1 LQGNV
6 MSNAVPFTVDAL
18 QITSVSPNSGLPGT
32 VFKFTGSGFG
42 NSQGSGVA
50 FLGSTAA
57 GQVQSWTDTQV
68 VATVASGAL
77 TGVAK
82 IQQNGVWSNSLGF
95 TIPGTDWTEPLC

>member
-18 QITSVSPNSGLPGT
+18 QVVGVSPSSGVPGT
-32 VFKFTGSGFG
+32 VVTFTGGGFG
-42 NSQGSGVA
+42 SSPGVA